1 MTDVVDLDKVR
12 MKKETDKVNVLT
24 YQFGTEVDTVIL
36 KYINNGVNPT
46 LLGGV
51 LIRRAMAAAILTDD
65 PAKARTFL
73 ERIFTKYIF

>member
-12 MKKETDKVNVLT
+12 IKKETDKVNVLA
-24 YQFGTEVDTVIL
+24 YQFGVEVDTVIL
-36 KYINNGVNPT
+36 KYIGKGLDPC

-51 LIRRAMAAAILTDD
+51 LIRRAMAAAILTKDL
-65 PAKARTFL
+65 AKARTFL